1 MIQVRSTYHPLHFRK
16 PARTSRNVLTS
27 KPSWFI
33 ELFDPESGK
42 RGIGEVSI
50 IEGLSVESSKDV
62 GGALQSL
69 VAGEI
74 PADPELFKAYPAVRF
89 ALEVAQASLREENSF
104 HLFNTPFSNGELPI
118 PINGLVWM
126 NQADEML
133 DEARQKISNGFHC
146 MKFKVGALD
155 FKEEL
160 QLLETIRKE
169 FGEKVEIRVDANGGF
184 TDRNPLEK
192 LKTLSQFDIH
202 SIEQPIAAGRIDEMA
217 DLVQATPIPIA
228 LDEELIGIHELEGKQ
243 NLIRAIQPQY
253 VILKP
258 SLIGGWKSSEEWINA
273 IEDIGGSWWA
283 TSALESNI
291 GLNAIAQWVSG
302 LPTKLPQGLGTGK
315 LYTNN
320 INGPLEIRSGELW
333 TTQAHWAYPKFD

>member
-16 PARTSRNVLTS
+16 PVRTSRNVLTS
-27 KPSWFI
+27 KPTWFI
-33 ELFDPESGK
+33 ELVDPESK
-42 RGIGEVSI
+42 ESGIGEVSI
-50 IEGLSVESSKDV
+50 IEGLSLESRMDIE
-62 GGALQSL
+62 GALQRL
-69 VAGEI
+69 IAGET
-74 PADPELFKAYPAVRF
+74 PPDPELFKAYPALRF
-89 ALEVAQASLREENSF
+89 ALELAQASLREENSF
-104 HLFNTPFSNGELPI
+104 QLFNTPFSKGELPI

-126 NQADEML
+126 NKADEML
-133 DEARQKISNGFHC
+133 EEARQKIADGFHC

-169 FGEKVEIRVDANGGF
+169 FGDQVEIRVDANGGF

-192 LKTLSQFDIH
+192 LKILSQFHIH
-202 SIEQPIAAGRIDEMA
+202 SIEQPIVAGRTAEMA
-217 DLVQATPIPIA
+217 KLVQASPIPIA
-228 LDEELIGIHELEGKQ
+228 LDEELIGIHEMDAK
-243 NLIRAIQPQY
+243 LILIQTIQPQY

-258 SLIGGWKSSEEWINA
+258 SLIGGWKASEEWIHV
-273 IEDIGGSWWA
+273 IEEHGGSWWA

-302 LPTKLPQGLGTGK
+302 LSTTLPQGLGTGK

-320 INGPLEIRSGELW
+320 IGGPLEIRSGELW
-333 TTQAHWAYPKFD
+333 TNQANWTYPQFD